1 MYLSYKLKDGK
12 HAKIFDNGTLL
23 VAATQGQRVVYSD
36 IVDCHITDD
45 NGNLI
50 GNKTTVK
57 IKRDDK
63 GFYFTYNGQKI
74 NILDYEYLPSEEF
87 FRKIYNKEYIPC
99 DLLVTSLIKNFDD
112 VAFVEQRR
120 LQETGYPNYVSD
132 GNYKDI
138 VCVPTER
145 YYKKEH
151 MSHII
156 ETIPIDES
164 DRITYGYSKY
174 CTPDFYNKVCSRNIV
189 IIHIDDIKN
198 YGNFDVL
205 KRKKALK

>member
-1 MYLSYKLKDGK
+1 MYLSYKLKDGR

-23 VAATQGQRVVYSD
+23 VAATQGQRVVYND

-45 NGNLI
+45 NGNDI
-50 GNKTTVK
+50 GDKKIIK
-57 IKRDDK
+57 IKRDET

-74 NILDYEYLPSEEF
+74 NILDYEYLAKDEF
-87 FRKIYNKEYIPC
+87 FKRIYNKEYIPC
-99 DLLVTSLIKNFDD
+99 DLLVTSLIKNFDE

-120 LQETGYPNYVSD
+120 EKNTGYPNYSSD
-132 GNYKDI
+132 GNCKDV
-138 VCVPTER
+138 VCVPIER

-151 MSHII
+151 MSHVI

-174 CTPDFYNKVCSRNIV
+174 YTSDFYNRVCNRNIV

-198 YGNFDVL
+198 YGNFKEL
-205 KRKKALK
+205 KRIKNNF